1 MRKTLPKK
9 WCVKNLGTKEFKCLI
24 DYANSKGAVPPYFLT
39 NDGYFHFPNRDY
51 TTSGKVEKGYTEITL
66 GEFKTLVLKEKSVIE
81 KPQTFCIEGK
91 SHQIKAIYQDLVD
104 MGYTYEKGFGVNE
117 VRKIETKL
125 SQNKNPQK
133 ITNIEEFKELASHTF
148 NDEYDVI
155 FNLPQDYSK
164 VLEFAKKQLE
174 HPYWSKD
181 VTITLG
187 CDDGT
192 FNVKVV
198 PGKSITF
205 EGKEIKIKDLEDI
218 IENLEY
224 AYNINDW
231 KIKHESVTIGCKHN
245 IPIEDIKKVID
256 AYNS

>member
-9 WCVKNLGTKEFKCLI
+9 WCIKDCKETTQYMHKNYGTDNNVFKNKFLHINTVDKDWIYKEYVI
-24 DYANSKGAVPPYFLT
+24 T
-39 NDGYFHFPNRDY
+39 
-51 TTSGKVEKGYTEITL
+51 GYTEITL
-66 GEFKTLVLKEKSVIE
+66 EEFKTLVLKEKSVTK

-91 SHQIKAIYQDLVD
+91 PHQIKAIYQDLVD

-117 VRKIETKL
+117 VKNIDTKL

-133 ITNIEEFKELASHTF
+133 IAHLEEFKELAAHTF
-148 NDEYDVI
+148 NDEYDVV

-192 FNVKVV
+192 FDVKVE

-205 EGKEIKIKDLEDI
+205 EGKEITITSLKSIVVNSKVRTI
-218 IENLEY
+218 INSWGVNYENV
-224 AYNINDW
+224 
-231 KIKHESVTIGCKHN
+231 SIGCKHN
-245 IPIEDIKKVID
+245 IPIGDIQKVID
-256 AYNS
+256 TYNKK